1 MSSTWSFSA
10 AFFSFSF
17 FPLVHIQF
25 CRQTATDKHALHK
38 AAKCRERLFPCPR
51 DGNFSIFT
59 AGPVALAASCHVIRL
74 SPRGLD
80 QTPVVSRL
88 GGRAGGSWGGG
99 GGGVGRGSL
108 INSVLPQQTCKH
120 LRVRARQRAACT
132 LPFLPFKLSLSE
144 ERLRKNK

>member
-1 MSSTWSFSA
+1 MVVPEQRHVCDLVFQCSL
-10 AFFSFSF
+10 FFF
-17 FPLVHIQF
+17 FLLVHIQF

-59 AGPVALAASCHVIRL
+59 AGPVALAASCHVIPL

-88 GGRAGGSWGGG
+88 CAGGQEGVRGGMEVEGVVVGGG
-99 GGGVGRGSL
+99 WAWIS
-108 INSVLPQQTCKH
+108 H
-120 LRVRARQRAACT
+120 
-132 LPFLPFKLSLSE
+132 
-144 ERLRKNK
+144 

>member
-1 MSSTWSFSA
+1 MPTKRYVFDLVFQCGGLF
-10 AFFSFSF
+10 FFSFSL
-17 FPLVHIQF
+17 LVHIQF

-88 GGRAGGSWGGG
+88 GGKVWRWRGWG
-99 GGGVGRGSL
+99 VDLSL
-108 INSVLPQQTCKH
+108 TAFCHNKHANTC
-120 LRVRARQRAACT
+120 VYARQRDACT